1 MSTNGQFVW
10 SFEEDILNK
19 FEELQEDGSFDDIA
33 AEILN
38 NTNLSTV
45 FVDEV
50 RGIMSD
56 YNYDENKFNDDVL
69 IAMRIIEER
78 YELLK
83 DRRLI
88 MEYKH
93 INDCWAAIRK
103 AKTIEEVKDLFEKF
117 PRWSGDWDIMVE
129 DGHYVVYNTWFDE
142 QCDDFDTDCETL
154 DIEVL

>member
-10 SFEEDILNK
+10 SFEEGILNK
-19 FEELQEDGSFDDIA
+19 FEELQEDGRFDDIA

-50 RGIMSD
+50 RGIMWE

-78 YELLK
+78 YELFK
-83 DRRLI
+83 DRR
-88 MEYKH
+88 
-93 INDCWAAIRK
+93 D
-103 AKTIEEVKDLFEKF
+103 
-117 PRWSGDWDIMVE
+117 
-129 DGHYVVYNTWFDE
+129 
-142 QCDDFDTDCETL
+142 
-154 DIEVL
+154 